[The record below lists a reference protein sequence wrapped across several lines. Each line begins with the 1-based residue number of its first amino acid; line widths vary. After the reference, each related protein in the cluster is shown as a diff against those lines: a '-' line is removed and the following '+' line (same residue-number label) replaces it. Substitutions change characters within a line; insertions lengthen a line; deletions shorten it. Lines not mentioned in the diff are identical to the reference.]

1 MSLNKLYNISIC
13 TRYKVIFPKTK
24 KAWVAQPVFEK
35 SFAFVKELVD
45 EMKECHESDLKLPKQ
60 KAPAH
65 IPRKIVTEPKPPKDE
80 IIKMHKSRMVKKN

>member
-1 MSLNKLYNISIC
+1 M
-13 TRYKVIFPKTK
+13 VVFPKNR
-24 KAWVAQPVFEK
+24 KAWVAKPVFEKK

-65 IPRKIVTEPKPPKDE
+65 IPRNIATEPKPPKDE
-80 IIKMHKSRMVKKN
+80 VIKMYMSRMVKKNSKK